1 MIYTISNSHYKIGDN
16 LSYIGN
22 TIIID
27 VIKFSISC
35 TTNIPYWIYSGYPF
49 NIRKDKQRKY
59 NN

>member
-1 MIYTISNSHYKIGDN
+1 MIYTISNGHYKIGDN

-22 TIIID
+22 TIIIN

-35 TTNIPYWIYSGYPF
+35 TTNIPWIYSGYPF